1 MKRRGRKSAAQTP
14 APAKERVY
22 GSKKNPSGS
31 AASKSS
37 ASKIQLSDSIVET
50 LKNKAK
56 KYNESHKKD
65 VSESTLKAVM
75 RRGMGAYSKSHRP
88 TITGGAPNS
97 RQAWGFARVNKF
109 LKKKSGQKVKE
120 AYVQDD
126 DLLAFGGK
134 LKSKS
139 DIGQVNFGE
148 PDKLFYSFALIH
160 ETEKDNIDSILNSGF
175 RKPTNENIT
184 LGIYTIPEKWKS
196 SSFGAT
202 SSRSGG
208 ELEIKLKEGAKIF
221 WSNSDR
227 PMDFY
232 SGRGNKYFV
241 KLFTQLSNKKPQ
253 WLSFEDRIKF
263 LRKFEKWLSQ
273 NGYCGV
279 QQGGEIVITDLSCIE
294 TIKKYKRN
302 KKVDGGM
309 TKKTIIAT
317 PITYQIDDYN
327 LEFAKNYLTEWQKD
341 RWIKKGRSKEEI
353 DNDIEIAKKEIK
365 LITERTP
372 FTTWFLDLPKG
383 KYNFS
388 VVDAEYEIK
397 KDVRK
402 VRVEIG
408 WRAVTQNK
416 TFWSVI
422 KTNEVSS
429 PFDFFIENNFE
440 YDSKE
445 KVINHINNKFKQL
458 IYDTNVTKFPL
469 PNNPDI
475 RYKDGGMAENLPVGK
490 LAKGMS
496 LSEVAAKHGLSADA
510 LKSELMLGIE
520 TEKEHTD
527 NPEIARAI
535 ALDHLFEDPKYYT
548 KLKQI
553 EGMDL
558 HLSEISAKYANGG
571 SITPIFQFNTPTG
584 EKSSLTYL
592 QQVLVRTKAFK
603 TFFGDWEAAA
613 KRFLADNRQ
622 NFAKHFADVSLVLD
636 YTTFEP
642 KAVYHGT
649 RSENEFFRF
658 DVNKDK
664 GMGRPYGYFA
674 HNKQYSQNFTTSS
687 QRSARS
693 SKPYLYEVF
702 LDVRKPFYA
711 NTDSFVLK
719 NKDAN
724 SWRATIASAIAI
736 QKYAPNKPT
745 SDETME
751 IDLAVESQIGKYIE
765 SVYRNGNAP
774 FWKLMAAD
782 VDKDFKYFLMSYGFD
797 GIFYSE
803 EFQSSFDPDDPA
815 QFTRAVTIFD
825 SKQVKLADGRN
836 LNFDALID
844 DIRYDEGGDI
854 EAEPVE
860 EKSLHMNKKMKL
872 GALLFGDT
880 YAEGGEVIDAD
891 GNKTN
896 DGKKGGYFKGR
907 SHAEGG
913 IKAVNKDTGQLIE
926 VEGNEVIITKGA
938 VADDTLRE
946 FEGEMLTNK
955 QILSKINQSGG
966 GVSFEEGGEL
976 KEGGHTCG
984 CSGKKYNY
992 GGQLMEDYNILRSL
1006 NDPYD
1011 ATKVAVNKARS
1022 LVDDLISKMK

>member
-56 KYNESHKKD
+56 KYNESYKKD
-65 VSESTLKAVM
+65 VSTSTLKAVM

-109 LKKKSGQKVKE
+109 LKKKSGEPVKK
-120 AYVQDD
+120 AYIQDD
-126 DLLAFGGK
+126 DLMAKGGLIATNGKPSNLTAEQYKLVRTPEFKAWFGDWENDPKNASKVVDENGEPLVVYHGTREDFSVFYGGAYFTDDYWNAEGYASGEIVLETFLSLK
-134 LKSKS
+134 NPLIINAKGRKWDNLKSKYGS
-139 DIGQVNFGE
+139 STREIVSNLDRKYDGVIFYNVNDNWFDDEIGE
-148 PDKLFYSFALIH
+148 PQNVYF
-160 ETEKDNIDSILNSGF
+160 SIN
-175 RKPTNENIT
+175 PNQ
-184 LGIYTIPEKWKS
+184 
-196 SSFGAT
+196 
-202 SSRSGG
+202 
-208 ELEIKLKEGAKIF
+208 IKLADG
-221 WSNSDR
+221 SNTT
-227 PMDFY
+227 F
-232 SGRGNKYFV
+232 
-241 KLFTQLSNKKPQ
+241 
-253 WLSFEDRIKF
+253 
-263 LRKFEKWLSQ
+263 
-273 NGYCGV
+273 
-279 QQGGEIVITDLSCIE
+279 
-294 TIKKYKRN
+294 
-302 KKVDGGM
+302 DG
-309 TKKTIIAT
+309 
-317 PITYQIDDYN
+317 
-327 LEFAKNYLTEWQKD
+327 
-341 RWIKKGRSKEEI
+341 
-353 DNDIEIAKKEIK
+353 
-365 LITERTP
+365 
-372 FTTWFLDLPKG
+372 
-383 KYNFS
+383 
-388 VVDAEYEIK
+388 
-397 KDVRK
+397 
-402 VRVEIG
+402 
-408 WRAVTQNK
+408 
-416 TFWSVI
+416 
-422 KTNEVSS
+422 
-429 PFDFFIENNFE
+429 
-440 YDSKE
+440 
-445 KVINHINNKFKQL
+445 
-458 IYDTNVTKFPL
+458 
-469 PNNPDI
+469 NNPDI
-475 RYKDGGMAENLPVGK
+475 RYNNGGMANDLPVGK

-548 KLKQI
+548 KLKQM

-622 NFAKHFADVSLVLD
+622 NFAKHFAGVSLVLD

-649 RSENEFFRF
+649 RSESEFFRF

-880 YAEGGEVIDAD
+880 YAEGGEVIDAE

-1011 ATKVAVNKARS
+1011 ATKVAVIKARS

>member
-1 MKRRGRKSAAQTP
+1 LKRKGRKSAAQTP

-37 ASKIQLSDSIVET
+37 ASKIQLSSSIVQT
-50 LKNKAK
+50 LKDKAT
-56 KYNESHKKD
+56 KYNKTHKKD
-65 VSESTLKAVM
+65 VSTSTLAAVM

-109 LKKKSGQKVKE
+109 LKKKSGEPVKK
-120 AYVQDD
+120 AYIQDD
-126 DLLAFGGK
+126 DLLENGGLLASNGKKSNLTPEQYKLVRTPEFKAWFGDWDNDPENA
-134 LKSKS
+134 SKVV
-139 DIGQVNFGE
+139 DENGE
-148 PDKLFYSFALIH
+148 PMVVYHGTSVDFTIFLSGKPTIAAYGKGFYFTNDKAFAQNYARG
-160 ETEKDNIDSILNSGF
+160 ENGKILNLF
-175 RKPTNENIT
+175 LNIRKIFEIYEDELPIGYEKYSDMESNKGTSRDFTNKLISQGYNGVYAKNKYNENEIVVFE
-184 LGIYTIPEKWKS
+184 PNQ
-196 SSFGAT
+196 
-202 SSRSGG
+202 
-208 ELEIKLKEGAKIF
+208 IKLADG
-221 WSNSDR
+221 SN
-227 PMDFY
+227 
-232 SGRGNKYFV
+232 
-241 KLFTQLSNKKPQ
+241 
-253 WLSFEDRIKF
+253 
-263 LRKFEKWLSQ
+263 
-273 NGYCGV
+273 
-279 QQGGEIVITDLSCIE
+279 
-294 TIKKYKRN
+294 
-302 KKVDGGM
+302 
-309 TKKTIIAT
+309 
-317 PITYQIDDYN
+317 
-327 LEFAKNYLTEWQKD
+327 
-341 RWIKKGRSKEEI
+341 
-353 DNDIEIAKKEIK
+353 
-365 LITERTP
+365 
-372 FTTWFLDLPKG
+372 TT
-383 KYNFS
+383 
-388 VVDAEYEIK
+388 
-397 KDVRK
+397 
-402 VRVEIG
+402 
-408 WRAVTQNK
+408 
-416 TFWSVI
+416 
-422 KTNEVSS
+422 
-429 PFDFFIENNFE
+429 FD
-440 YDSKE
+440 S
-445 KVINHINNKFKQL
+445 
-458 IYDTNVTKFPL
+458 
-469 PNNPDI
+469 NNPDI
-475 RYKDGGMAENLPVGK
+475 RYDMGAELPVGK
-490 LAKGMS
+490 LARGMS
-496 LSEVAAKHGLSADA
+496 LSEVAAKHNLTADD
-510 LKSELMLGIE
+510 LKSEFVLGIE

-548 KLKQI
+548 KLKQM
-553 EGMDL
+553 EGIDT

-603 TFFGDWEAAA
+603 TFFGDWEGAA

-622 NFAKHFADVSLVLD
+622 NFAKHFAGVSLVLD

-642 KAVYHGT
+642 KALYHGT
-649 RSENEFFRF
+649 RSESEFFRF

-765 SVYRNGNAP
+765 SVYKNGNAP

-913 IKAVNKDTGQLIE
+913 IKAVNVDTGQLIE

-938 VADDTLRE
+938 VADNTKRE
-946 FEGEMLTNK
+946 FEGEMLTNRE
-955 QILSKINQSGG
+955 ILSKINQSGG

-976 KEGGHTCG
+976 KEGVHTCG

-992 GGQLMEDYNILRSL
+992 GGELLEDFNIITKL
-1006 NDPYD
+1006 NEPYD
-1011 ATKVAVNKARS
+1011 SSQARVKKARAY
-1022 LVDDLISKMK
+1022 VDDLIFKMQ

>member
-109 LKKKSGQKVKE
+109 LKKKSGEPVKK
-120 AYVQDD
+120 AYIQDD
-126 DLLAFGGK
+126 DLM
-134 LKSKS
+134 
-139 DIGQVNFGE
+139 
-148 PDKLFYSFALIH
+148 
-160 ETEKDNIDSILNSGF
+160 EK
-175 RKPTNENIT
+175 
-184 LGIYTIPEKWKS
+184 
-196 SSFGAT
+196 
-202 SSRSGG
+202 GG
-208 ELEIKLKEGAKIF
+208 EVGGVKYKILKGK
-221 WSNSDR
+221 DK
-227 PMDFY
+227 D
-232 SGRGNKYFV
+232 
-241 KLFTQLSNKKPQ
+241 Q
-253 WLSFEDRIKF
+253 RIIQ
-263 LRKFEKWLSQ
+263 FEK
-273 NGYCGV
+273 GV
-279 QQGGEIVITDLSCIE
+279 YRGHQIDEHEVVFEKAWGRMGGQGWAYIYEFGFTHP
-294 TIKKYKRN
+294 TIKEA
-302 KKVDGGM
+302 V
-309 TKKTIIAT
+309 
-317 PITYQIDDYN
+317 
-327 LEFAKNYLTEWQKD
+327 KNYLW
-341 RWIKKGRSKEEI
+341 KK
-353 DNDIEIAKKEIK
+353 
-365 LITERTP
+365 
-372 FTTWFLDLPKG
+372 
-383 KYNFS
+383 
-388 VVDAEYEIK
+388 
-397 KDVRK
+397 
-402 VRVEIG
+402 
-408 WRAVTQNK
+408 
-416 TFWSVI
+416 
-422 KTNEVSS
+422 
-429 PFDFFIENNFE
+429 
-440 YDSKE
+440 
-445 KVINHINNKFKQL
+445 
-458 IYDTNVTKFPL
+458 TK
-469 PNNPDI
+469 
-475 RYKDGGMAENLPVGK
+475 GMAKGGHLENGGELPVGK

-548 KLKQI
+548 KLKQM

-622 NFAKHFADVSLVLD
+622 NFAKHFAGVSLVLD

-649 RSENEFFRF
+649 RSESEFFRF

-880 YAEGGEVIDAD
+880 YAEGGEVIDAE

>member
-1 MKRRGRKSAAQTP
+1 LKRRGRKSAAQTP

-65 VSESTLKAVM
+65 VSTSTLKAVM

-109 LKKKSGQKVKE
+109 LKKKSGEPVKK
-120 AYVQDD
+120 AYIQDD
-126 DLLAFGGK
+126 DLL
-134 LKSKS
+134 
-139 DIGQVNFGE
+139 
-148 PDKLFYSFALIH
+148 
-160 ETEKDNIDSILNSGF
+160 
-175 RKPTNENIT
+175 EN
-184 LGIYTIPEKWKS
+184 
-196 SSFGAT
+196 
-202 SSRSGG
+202 GG
-208 ELEIKLKEGAKIF
+208 E
-221 WSNSDR
+221 
-227 PMDFY
+227 
-232 SGRGNKYFV
+232 
-241 KLFTQLSNKKPQ
+241 
-253 WLSFEDRIKF
+253 
-263 LRKFEKWLSQ
+263 
-273 NGYCGV
+273 
-279 QQGGEIVITDLSCIE
+279 
-294 TIKKYKRN
+294 
-302 KKVDGGM
+302 
-309 TKKTIIAT
+309 
-317 PITYQIDDYN
+317 
-327 LEFAKNYLTEWQKD
+327 
-341 RWIKKGRSKEEI
+341 
-353 DNDIEIAKKEIK
+353 
-365 LITERTP
+365 
-372 FTTWFLDLPKG
+372 
-383 KYNFS
+383 
-388 VVDAEYEIK
+388 
-397 KDVRK
+397 
-402 VRVEIG
+402 
-408 WRAVTQNK
+408 
-416 TFWSVI
+416 
-422 KTNEVSS
+422 
-429 PFDFFIENNFE
+429 
-440 YDSKE
+440 
-445 KVINHINNKFKQL
+445 
-458 IYDTNVTKFPL
+458 
-469 PNNPDI
+469 
-475 RYKDGGMAENLPVGK
+475 LPVGK

-548 KLKQI
+548 KLKQM

-622 NFAKHFADVSLVLD
+622 NFAKHFAGVSLVLD

-649 RSENEFFRF
+649 RSESEFFRF

-844 DIRYDEGGDI
+844 DIRYDEG
-854 EAEPVE
+854 
-860 EKSLHMNKKMKL
+860 
-872 GALLFGDT
+872 ALLFGDT

-907 SHAEGG
+907 SHSEGG
-913 IKAVNKDTGQLIE
+913 IKAVNVDTGQLIE

-1011 ATKVAVNKARS
+1011 ASKVAVNKARS

>member
-1 MKRRGRKSAAQTP
+1 MKRKGRKSAAQTP

-37 ASKIQLSDSIVET
+37 ASKIQLSSSIAQT
-50 LKNKAK
+50 LKDKAT
-56 KYNESHKKD
+56 KYNKTHKKD
-65 VSESTLKAVM
+65 VSTSTLAAVM

-109 LKKKSGQKVKE
+109 LKKKSGEPVKK
-120 AYVQDD
+120 AYIQDD
-126 DLLAFGGK
+126 DLLKKGGLLASNGKKSNLTPEQYKLVRTPEFKAWFGDWENDPQNA
-134 LKSKS
+134 SKVV
-139 DIGQVNFGE
+139 DENGE
-148 PDKLFYSFALIH
+148 PLVVYHGTRDGRFTIFDKKKFGIR
-160 ETEKDNIDSILNSGF
+160 TD
-175 RKPTNENIT
+175 NENSIAFFFT
-184 LGIYTIPEKWKS
+184 PSLWYAEAYSESKNNERIKEFEELFNEKPKAIEPRPYAEEKVCFLNIKNPKYVNSQTKDDILLAKNELHDGIILKYKDKNEIFEIGVFEPNQ
-196 SSFGAT
+196 
-202 SSRSGG
+202 
-208 ELEIKLKEGAKIF
+208 IKLADG
-221 WSNSDR
+221 SN
-227 PMDFY
+227 
-232 SGRGNKYFV
+232 
-241 KLFTQLSNKKPQ
+241 
-253 WLSFEDRIKF
+253 
-263 LRKFEKWLSQ
+263 
-273 NGYCGV
+273 
-279 QQGGEIVITDLSCIE
+279 
-294 TIKKYKRN
+294 
-302 KKVDGGM
+302 
-309 TKKTIIAT
+309 
-317 PITYQIDDYN
+317 
-327 LEFAKNYLTEWQKD
+327 
-341 RWIKKGRSKEEI
+341 
-353 DNDIEIAKKEIK
+353 
-365 LITERTP
+365 
-372 FTTWFLDLPKG
+372 TTF
-383 KYNFS
+383 
-388 VVDAEYEIK
+388 DA
-397 KDVRK
+397 
-402 VRVEIG
+402 
-408 WRAVTQNK
+408 
-416 TFWSVI
+416 
-422 KTNEVSS
+422 
-429 PFDFFIENNFE
+429 
-440 YDSKE
+440 
-445 KVINHINNKFKQL
+445 
-458 IYDTNVTKFPL
+458 
-469 PNNPDI
+469 NNPDI
-475 RYKDGGMAENLPVGK
+475 RYDMGAELPVGK
-490 LAKGMS
+490 LARGMS
-496 LSEVAAKHGLSADA
+496 LSEVAAKHNLTADD
-510 LKSELMLGIE
+510 LKSELVLGIE

-548 KLKQI
+548 KLKKM
-553 EGMDL
+553 EGMDS

-584 EKSSLTYL
+584 EKSILTYL

-603 TFFGDWEAAA
+603 TFFGDWEGAA

-622 NFAKHFADVSLVLD
+622 NFAKHFAGVSLVLD

-642 KAVYHGT
+642 KALYHGT
-649 RSENEFFRF
+649 RSESEFFRF

-765 SVYRNGNAP
+765 SVYKNGNAP

-913 IKAVNKDTGQLIE
+913 IKAVNVNTGQLIE

-938 VADDTLRE
+938 VADNTKRE
-946 FEGEMLTNK
+946 FEGEMLTNRE
-955 QILSKINQSGG
+955 ILSKINQSGG

-976 KEGGHTCG
+976 KEGVHTCG

-992 GGQLMEDYNILRSL
+992 GGELLEDFNIITKL
-1006 NDPYD
+1006 NEPYD
-1011 ATKVAVNKARS
+1011 SSQARVKKARAY
-1022 LVDDLISKMK
+1022 VDDLIFKMQ

>member
-1 MKRRGRKSAAQTP
+1 MKRKGRKSAAQTP

-37 ASKIQLSDSIVET
+37 ASKIQLSSSIVQT
-50 LKNKAK
+50 LKDKAA
-56 KYNESHKKD
+56 KYNKTHKKD
-65 VSESTLKAVM
+65 VSTSTLAAVM

-109 LKKKSGQKVKE
+109 LKKKSGEPVKK
-120 AYVQDD
+120 AYIQDD
-126 DLLAFGGK
+126 DLL
-134 LKSKS
+134 
-139 DIGQVNFGE
+139 
-148 PDKLFYSFALIH
+148 
-160 ETEKDNIDSILNSGF
+160 
-175 RKPTNENIT
+175 EN
-184 LGIYTIPEKWKS
+184 
-196 SSFGAT
+196 
-202 SSRSGG
+202 GG
-208 ELEIKLKEGAKIF
+208 E
-221 WSNSDR
+221 
-227 PMDFY
+227 
-232 SGRGNKYFV
+232 
-241 KLFTQLSNKKPQ
+241 
-253 WLSFEDRIKF
+253 
-263 LRKFEKWLSQ
+263 
-273 NGYCGV
+273 
-279 QQGGEIVITDLSCIE
+279 
-294 TIKKYKRN
+294 
-302 KKVDGGM
+302 
-309 TKKTIIAT
+309 
-317 PITYQIDDYN
+317 
-327 LEFAKNYLTEWQKD
+327 
-341 RWIKKGRSKEEI
+341 
-353 DNDIEIAKKEIK
+353 
-365 LITERTP
+365 
-372 FTTWFLDLPKG
+372 
-383 KYNFS
+383 
-388 VVDAEYEIK
+388 
-397 KDVRK
+397 
-402 VRVEIG
+402 
-408 WRAVTQNK
+408 
-416 TFWSVI
+416 
-422 KTNEVSS
+422 
-429 PFDFFIENNFE
+429 
-440 YDSKE
+440 
-445 KVINHINNKFKQL
+445 
-458 IYDTNVTKFPL
+458 
-469 PNNPDI
+469 
-475 RYKDGGMAENLPVGK
+475 LPVGK

-496 LSEVAAKHGLSADA
+496 LSEVAAKHNLTADD
-510 LKSELMLGIE
+510 LKSELVLGIE

-548 KLKQI
+548 KLKQM
-553 EGMDL
+553 EGMDS

-603 TFFGDWEAAA
+603 TFFGDWEGAA

-622 NFAKHFADVSLVLD
+622 NFAKHFAGVSLVLD

-649 RSENEFFRF
+649 RSESEFFRF

-765 SVYRNGNAP
+765 SVYKNGNAP

-913 IKAVNKDTGQLIE
+913 IKAVNVDTGQLIE

-938 VADDTLRE
+938 VADNTKRE

-976 KEGGHTCG
+976 KEGVHTCG

-992 GGQLMEDYNILRSL
+992 GGELLEDFNIITKL
-1006 NDPYD
+1006 NEPYD
-1011 ATKVAVNKARS
+1011 SSQARVKKARAY
-1022 LVDDLISKMK
+1022 VDDLIFKMQ